1 MEDSKFNIGDWVVV
15 KLEETQ
21 FTGIITNKTE
31 LGYEVKDN
39 NHYYQFV
46 LEQYLERI
54 DPKTAFLHD
63 LSELLRKYDA
73 KIDLGFAGH
82 AGENP
87 YINIALGD
95 NGDIEWTD
103 STFYNKDFKFPLTAD
118 NVLNYDK

>member
-1 MEDSKFNIGDWVVV
+1 MSEKEFKVGDWVFLKMGDFQVV
-15 KLEETQ
+15 
-21 FTGIITNKTE
+21 GIITEKAE
-31 LGYEVKDN
+31 LGYVVKAN
-39 NHYYQFV
+39 NSYF
-46 LEQYLERI
+46 QYALDEYMERI
-54 DPKTAFLHD
+54 DTKTAFLHD

-103 STFYNKDFKFPLTAD
+103 STFYNKDFRFPLTAD
-118 NVLNYDK
+118 NVLNFDK